1 MVPLPMMVEGE
12 GVGGGVGGETFKK
25 ETNRIDFLE
34 SVPTWVFFPL
44 KT

>member
-1 MVPLPMMVEGE
+1 MVPLPMMVGGEGGGEGE
-12 GVGGGVGGETFKK
+12 IFKK
-25 ETNRIDFLE
+25 ETNRIDFPK